1 LDNDKKE
8 QNNLTKEL
16 YTERVSFGHNFLYF
30 LAKIAGIM
38 PLFNMILLLSF
49 KINCPNHMQ
58 FEQSH
63 TEGLRGPRQAG
74 HATEQG
80 LATILKLQPISIVNK
95 SNP

>member
-1 LDNDKKE
+1 
-8 QNNLTKEL
+8 
-16 YTERVSFGHNFLYF
+16 
-30 LAKIAGIM
+30 
-38 PLFNMILLLSF
+38 MILLLSF